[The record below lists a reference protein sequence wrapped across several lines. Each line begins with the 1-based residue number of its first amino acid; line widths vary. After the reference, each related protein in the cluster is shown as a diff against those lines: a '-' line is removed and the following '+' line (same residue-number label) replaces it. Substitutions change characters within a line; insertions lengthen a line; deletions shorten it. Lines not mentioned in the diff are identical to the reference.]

1 MFRYLWLGGTAALML
16 IASAAVGAPPENAD
30 PTLAPWF
37 RSLAQPGTGI
47 SCCSLAD
54 CRPVDARITPSGYQ
68 IHVKDE
74 WLTVPPEKI
83 LRGKENPTGKPVAC
97 VLNGQVLCFVPGIMA

>member
-1 MFRYLWLGGTAALML
+1 MVRYLWLVVLGAAILVN
-16 IASAAVGAPPENAD
+16 SAVFGAPPENAD
-30 PTLAPWF
+30 PALAPWF

-47 SCCSLAD
+47 SCCSIAD
-54 CRPVDARITPSGYQ
+54 CRPVDARITPTGYE
-68 IHVKDE
+68 IYVKEE
-74 WLTVPPEKI
+74 WLAVPPEKI

>member
-1 MFRYLWLGGTAALML
+1 MVRYLWVLGLGAAVLVCSAAL
-16 IASAAVGAPPENAD
+16 GAPPENAD
-30 PTLAPWF
+30 PALAPWF

-47 SCCSLAD
+47 SCCSIAD
-54 CRPVDARITPSGYQ
+54 CRPVDARITPSGYE
-68 IHVKDE
+68 IFVKNE

-97 VLNGQVLCFVPGIMA
+97 GRRWWRRRS